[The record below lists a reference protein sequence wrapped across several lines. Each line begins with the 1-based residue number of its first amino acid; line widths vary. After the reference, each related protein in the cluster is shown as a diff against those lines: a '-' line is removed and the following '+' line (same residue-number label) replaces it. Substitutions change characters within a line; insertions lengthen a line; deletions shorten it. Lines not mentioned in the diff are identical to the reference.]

1 MTNENDL
8 IQKLM
13 MSKKIMDIHNKTPR
27 GQTPSGH
34 FDIPQV
40 EEFQSPQASYNI
52 PQDVLS
58 EVSQPSYP
66 SKKPNQGLPT
76 QDRILASKLPDEI
89 KKLMIEH
96 PIVQPNQMSGPTL
109 SSDLVEKAARLMNTD
124 ASGKPMSKTPQR
136 QVVSESVLDNTS
148 LRSILKEVVQEVL
161 EENGLITESTTK
173 SNDVFSFR
181 VGKHIFEG
189 KVTKIKKIQ

>member
-1 MTNENDL
+1 MLNENSL
-8 IQKLM
+8 LQKLA
-13 MSKKIMDIHNKTPR
+13 MSKKIMDVHNQIPR
-27 GQTPSGH
+27 GQVQG
-34 FDIPQV
+34 
-40 EEFQSPQASYNI
+40 NI
-52 PQDVLS
+52 PQTPELQEFQTPNINYNLPQDLMM
-58 EVSQPSYP
+58 ESQPTIRPNNELP
-66 SKKPNQGLPT
+66 SKE
-76 QDRILASKLPDEI
+76 RILQSKLPDEI